1 MKKTYIN
8 PSLKVVEIKTAS
20 ILAVSTP
27 QLRGTTED
35 TSGNL
40 GRRARFSNWE
50 EEEWEEE

>member
-1 MKKTYIN
+1 MKKTYMI
-8 PSLKVVEIKTAS
+8 PTMKVVKIQPAQFIAMS
-20 ILAVSTP
+20 YG
-27 QLRGTTED
+27 GTTNA